1 MPRLAEDAFEWEELN
16 AFKVLAKIGILLSSI
31 FLFCLAPFL
40 LQSVR
45 CTRCK
50 RADAPWRSQLSH
62 NAPARC
68 FGSASVC
75 VWAAVFGVFS
85 HRLFS
90 WVLPHWR
97 CVVAHPAPQQL
108 LQWAYWSP
116 TPLLQP
122 GETVVNKLKHTFI
135 ILAQRYNRTVMLY
148 IYIFF
153 LDNIQLL
160 AYSPYFLV
168 FLFFVYHI
176 VMLIK
181 NVSCEK

>member
-1 MPRLAEDAFEWEELN
+1 MLCNSVFIGKTRLHHQCFSKRIKAHTVGLSFLACNWLKMPRLAEDAFEWEELN

-90 WVLPHWR
+90 WVFPHWR

-122 GETVVNKLKHTFI
+122 GETVVTN
-135 ILAQRYNRTVMLY
+135 
-148 IYIFF
+148 
-153 LDNIQLL
+153 
-160 AYSPYFLV
+160 
-168 FLFFVYHI
+168 
-176 VMLIK
+176 
-181 NVSCEK
+181 

>member
-1 MPRLAEDAFEWEELN
+1 MLCSSPFIGKTQLYPQCFLRKSNHIGLSFLTCNLLKMPRLAEDAFEWEELN
-16 AFKVLAKIGILLSSI
+16 AFKVLAKIWILLSSSI

-45 CTRCK
+45 CTRCE

-85 HRLFS
+85 YRLFS
-90 WVLPHWR
+90 WVFPHWW
-97 CVVAHPAPQQL
+97 CVVAQPAPQQL

-122 GETVVNKLKHTFI
+122 GETLVTELLKHTCI
-135 ILAQRYNRTVMLY
+135 IYLYKHVSAQ
-148 IYIFF
+148 
-153 LDNIQLL
+153 
-160 AYSPYFLV
+160 
-168 FLFFVYHI
+168 
-176 VMLIK
+176 
-181 NVSCEK
+181 